1 MFNFCYLVFRW
12 KKEVEKERIETEVP
26 PVEVPPVADPTPM
39 EGPPPPVPGPTD
51 THTTVEWTNE
61 RIEHTYANAISE
73 MPDISDQNT
82 MGIRGK
88 RIEALGFA

>member
-1 MFNFCYLVFRW
+1 M
-12 KKEVEKERIETEVP
+12 EV
-26 PVEVPPVADPTPM
+26 
-39 EGPPPPVPGPTD
+39 PPPPVPGPTD
-51 THTTVEWTNE
+51 THATILNCCGCISRICPFLGIQPTTIEWTNK

-88 RIEALGFA
+88 RIEALGLA